1 MLIIIIIIII
11 IKCRLCQQS
20 DETKDHIISACQ
32 ILAKER
38 YIKRHDSVCAQL
50 HFNISKETGVQL
62 DKKTLV

>member
-20 DETKDHIISACQ
+20 DETKDHIISTCQ